1 MKNIKL
7 YIILFVLISISAFYY
22 FILNKEVTFLYLN
35 PYTETKGFR
44 DIAVTIKT
52 LDKALDFTQN
62 ISERDGYPFK
72 YIFKNAYGSGFLK
85 NNPIPNDLDFAVGVY
100 LGEYVYDGSNADE
113 IANSIVDK
121 MDSFQYLFNSYINT
135 LNDGSLYID
144 KTIFQILNDTASV
157 HRRNVQVVSSSIPTV
172 LAGRDYIR
180 YTQKTMDGTP
190 DGEKVEL
197 PYILKSNEIL
207 IEEYPPI
214 NLFSDSILYNSNM
227 PRYMR
232 TISIIPEFFV
242 KIKSN
247 DKNVTV
253 EVVPEAFLGERL
265 QLSRRFFASTVFV
278 GINSAGYLNNLS
290 YIKEDEDYL
299 YYRMFSYRRHLQE
312 ISNLKLIKD
321 RPVKMLKRIM
331 QTADIISPVI
341 DKQDYREIA
350 DIVNQNLSDR
360 DIQLLNEYSNIC
372 VNIYL
377 IQESPQLFLRLL
389 EEQKIRVMYDTMTK
403 CLDELEMRAEI
414 SEGIIDNLRKF
425 QVAQLQKMFLLQN
438 SSEVIAFRDLLL
450 AKNLDNIQ
458 RIINKTI
465 FEKLHDKDKLNSYID
480 LFNKIYT
487 DAGYHKVT
495 LYWLDRNTMG
505 VLNDSF
511 TKNIKDFKQFAA
523 ENNLAD
529 TEYKLLKPGENPKTA
544 VKYTVWARYN
554 SLDEEDINY
563 QKLRKALLDD
573 KKNFKLKRKF
583 VIIP

>member
-22 FILNKEVTFLYLN
+22 FISNKEVTFLYLN

-242 KIKSN
+242 N

-414 SEGIIDNLRKF
+414 SEGMIDNLRKF

-554 SLDEEDINY
+554 SSYEEDINY

>member
-22 FILNKEVTFLYLN
+22 FISNKEVTFLYLN

-62 ISERDGYPFK
+62 ISKRDGYPFK

-144 KTIFQILNDTASV
+144 KTIFQVLNDTASV
-157 HRRNVQVVSSSIPTV
+157 HRRNAKVISSSIPTV
-172 LAGRDYIR
+172 FAGRDYIR

-265 QLSRRFFASTVFV
+265 QLSLRFFASTVFV

-341 DKQDYREIA
+341 DKQDYSEIA

-465 FEKLHDKDKLNSYID
+465 FEKLHGKDKLNSYID

-544 VKYTVWARYN
+544 VKYTVWTRYN
-554 SLDEEDINY
+554 SSYEEDINY

>member
-22 FILNKEVTFLYLN
+22 FISNKEVTFLYLN

-144 KTIFQILNDTASV
+144 KTIFQVLNDTASV
-157 HRRNVQVVSSSIPTV
+157 HRRNAKVISSSIPTV
-172 LAGRDYIR
+172 FAGRDYIR

-389 EEQKIRVMYDTMTK
+389 EEQKIRVMYDNMTK

-554 SLDEEDINY
+554 SSDEEDINY

>member
-22 FILNKEVTFLYLN
+22 FISNKEVTFLYLN

-341 DKQDYREIA
+341 DKQDYSEIA

-414 SEGIIDNLRKF
+414 SEGMIDNLRKF

-554 SLDEEDINY
+554 SSYEEDINY

>member
-22 FILNKEVTFLYLN
+22 FISNKEVTFLYLN

-144 KTIFQILNDTASV
+144 KTIFQVLNDTASV
-157 HRRNVQVVSSSIPTV
+157 HRRNAKVISSSIPTV
-172 LAGRDYIR
+172 FAGRDYIR

-341 DKQDYREIA
+341 DKQDYSEIA

-389 EEQKIRVMYDTMTK
+389 EEQKIRVMYDNMTK

-554 SLDEEDINY
+554 SSDEEDINY

>member
-22 FILNKEVTFLYLN
+22 FISNKEVTFLYLN

-414 SEGIIDNLRKF
+414 SEGMIDNLRKF

-544 VKYTVWARYN
+544 VKYTVWTRYN
-554 SLDEEDINY
+554 SSYEEDINY

>member
-22 FILNKEVTFLYLN
+22 FISNKEVTFLYLN

-144 KTIFQILNDTASV
+144 KTIFQVLNDTASV
-157 HRRNVQVVSSSIPTV
+157 HRRNAKVISSSIPTV
-172 LAGRDYIR
+172 FAGRDYIR

-341 DKQDYREIA
+341 DKQDYSEIA

-389 EEQKIRVMYDTMTK
+389 EEQKIRVMYDNMTK

-554 SLDEEDINY
+554 SSYEEDINY

>member
-22 FILNKEVTFLYLN
+22 FISNKEVTFLYLN

-438 SSEVIAFRDLLL
+438 SSEVIAFRDLKKK
-450 AKNLDNIQ
+450 KNLDNIQ

-544 VKYTVWARYN
+544 VKYTVWTRYN
-554 SLDEEDINY
+554 SSYEEDINY

>member
-22 FILNKEVTFLYLN
+22 FISNKEVTFLYLI
-35 PYTETKGFR
+35 PYTETKRFR

-414 SEGIIDNLRKF
+414 SEGMIDNLRKF

-544 VKYTVWARYN
+544 VKYTVWTRYN
-554 SLDEEDINY
+554 SSYEEDINY

>member
-22 FILNKEVTFLYLN
+22 FISNKEVTFLYLN

-389 EEQKIRVMYDTMTK
+389 EEQKIRVMYDNMTK

-554 SLDEEDINY
+554 SSDEEDINY

>member
-22 FILNKEVTFLYLN
+22 FISNKEVTFLYLN

-100 LGEYVYDGSNADE
+100 LGEYEYDGSNADE

-144 KTIFQILNDTASV
+144 KTIFQVLNDTASV
-157 HRRNVQVVSSSIPTV
+157 HRRNAKVISSSIPTV
-172 LAGRDYIR
+172 FAGRDYIR

-414 SEGIIDNLRKF
+414 SEGMIDNLRKF

-544 VKYTVWARYN
+544 VKYTVWTRYN
-554 SLDEEDINY
+554 SSYEEDINY

>member
-22 FILNKEVTFLYLN
+22 FISNKEVTFLYLN

-341 DKQDYREIA
+341 DKQDYSEIA

-389 EEQKIRVMYDTMTK
+389 EEQKIRVMYDNMTK

-465 FEKLHDKDKLNSYID
+465 FEKLHDKDKL
-480 LFNKIYT
+480 
-487 DAGYHKVT
+487 
-495 LYWLDRNTMG
+495 
-505 VLNDSF
+505 
-511 TKNIKDFKQFAA
+511 
-523 ENNLAD
+523 
-529 TEYKLLKPGENPKTA
+529 KL
-544 VKYTVWARYN
+544 
-554 SLDEEDINY
+554 IH
-563 QKLRKALLDD
+563 
-573 KKNFKLKRKF
+573 
-583 VIIP
+583 

>member
-22 FILNKEVTFLYLN
+22 FISNKEVTFLYLN

-414 SEGIIDNLRKF
+414 SEGMIDNLRKF

-554 SLDEEDINY
+554 SSDEEDINY

>member
-22 FILNKEVTFLYLN
+22 FISNKEVTFLYLN

-100 LGEYVYDGSNADE
+100 LGEYEYDGSNADE

-144 KTIFQILNDTASV
+144 KTIFQVLNDTASV
-157 HRRNVQVVSSSIPTV
+157 HRRNAKVISSSIPTV
-172 LAGRDYIR
+172 FAGRDYIR

-414 SEGIIDNLRKF
+414 SEGMIDNLRKF

-554 SLDEEDINY
+554 SSDEEDINY

>member
-1 MKNIKL
+1 M
-7 YIILFVLISISAFYY
+7 
-22 FILNKEVTFLYLN
+22 YL
-35 PYTETKGFR
+35 
-44 DIAVTIKT
+44 
-52 LDKALDFTQN
+52 
-62 ISERDGYPFK
+62 
-72 YIFKNAYGSGFLK
+72 
-85 NNPIPNDLDFAVGVY
+85 
-100 LGEYVYDGSNADE
+100 
-113 IANSIVDK
+113 
-121 MDSFQYLFNSYINT
+121 
-135 LNDGSLYID
+135 
-144 KTIFQILNDTASV
+144 
-157 HRRNVQVVSSSIPTV
+157 
-172 LAGRDYIR
+172 
-180 YTQKTMDGTP
+180 
-190 DGEKVEL
+190 
-197 PYILKSNEIL
+197 
-207 IEEYPPI
+207 
-214 NLFSDSILYNSNM
+214 
-227 PRYMR
+227 
-232 TISIIPEFFV
+232 
-242 KIKSN
+242 
-247 DKNVTV
+247 
-253 EVVPEAFLGERL
+253 
-265 QLSRRFFASTVFV
+265 
-278 GINSAGYLNNLS
+278 
-290 YIKEDEDYL
+290 
-299 YYRMFSYRRHLQE
+299 
-312 ISNLKLIKD
+312 
-321 RPVKMLKRIM
+321 
-331 QTADIISPVI
+331 
-341 DKQDYREIA
+341 
-350 DIVNQNLSDR
+350 
-360 DIQLLNEYSNIC
+360 
-372 VNIYL
+372 
-377 IQESPQLFLRLL
+377 PQLFLRLL

-414 SEGIIDNLRKF
+414 SEGMIDNLRKF

-554 SLDEEDINY
+554 SSYEEDINY

>member
-22 FILNKEVTFLYLN
+22 FISNKEVTFLYLN

-144 KTIFQILNDTASV
+144 KTIFQVLNDTASV
-157 HRRNVQVVSSSIPTV
+157 HRRNAKVISSSIPTV
-172 LAGRDYIR
+172 FAGRDYIR

-414 SEGIIDNLRKF
+414 SEGMIDNLRKF

-554 SLDEEDINY
+554 SSYEEDINY

>member
-22 FILNKEVTFLYLN
+22 FISNKEVTFLYLN

-144 KTIFQILNDTASV
+144 KTIFQVLNDTASV
-157 HRRNVQVVSSSIPTV
+157 HRRNAKVISSSIPTV
-172 LAGRDYIR
+172 FAGRDYIR

-341 DKQDYREIA
+341 DKQDYSEIA

-414 SEGIIDNLRKF
+414 SEGMIDNLRKF

-554 SLDEEDINY
+554 SSYEEDINY

>member
-22 FILNKEVTFLYLN
+22 FISNKEVTFLYLN

-341 DKQDYREIA
+341 DKQDYSEIA

-389 EEQKIRVMYDTMTK
+389 EEQKIRVMYDNMTK

-414 SEGIIDNLRKF
+414 SEGMIDNLRKF

-554 SLDEEDINY
+554 SSDEEDINY

>member
-22 FILNKEVTFLYLN
+22 FISNKEVTFLYLN

-62 ISERDGYPFK
+62 ISKRDGYPFK

-144 KTIFQILNDTASV
+144 KTIFQVLNDTASV
-157 HRRNVQVVSSSIPTV
+157 HRRNAKVISSSIPTV
-172 LAGRDYIR
+172 FAGRDYIR

-389 EEQKIRVMYDTMTK
+389 EEQKIRVMYDNMTK

-414 SEGIIDNLRKF
+414 SEGMIDNLRKF

-544 VKYTVWARYN
+544 VKYTVWTRYN
-554 SLDEEDINY
+554 SSDEEDINY

>member
-22 FILNKEVTFLYLN
+22 FISNKEVTFLYLN

-62 ISERDGYPFK
+62 ISKRDGYPFK

-144 KTIFQILNDTASV
+144 KTIFQVLNDTASV
-157 HRRNVQVVSSSIPTV
+157 HRRNAKVISSSIPTV
-172 LAGRDYIR
+172 FAGRDYIR

-341 DKQDYREIA
+341 DKQDYSEIA

-465 FEKLHDKDKLNSYID
+465 FEKLHGKDKLNSYID

-544 VKYTVWARYN
+544 VKYTVWTRYN
-554 SLDEEDINY
+554 SSYEEDINY

>member
-22 FILNKEVTFLYLN
+22 FISNKEVTFLYLN

-341 DKQDYREIA
+341 DKQDYSEIA

-554 SLDEEDINY
+554 SSDEEDINY